1 MASSAPRRLSH
12 IRRTTDSTEDFSY
25 QAELA
30 VARFG
35 AAVTPALRAR
45 VGQAEASLTSPV
57 ERLLTELAA
66 ALGLHISIFREAAE
80 PSLGIRPDLAVYVD
94 GAPVGVVEL
103 KAPNKGVPGAP
114 HWGGKRNREQ
124 WEGLKALPNVL
135 YSDGKSWA
143 VYHFGDRAGSIA
155 T

>member
-1 MASSAPRRLSH
+1 VSTVGWASCGLGVDMASNASRKLSLVRRP
-12 IRRTTDSTEDFSY
+12 TDSAEDFSY
-25 QAELA
+25 QVELA

-45 VGQAEASLTSPV
+45 VGQPEASLTSPV
-57 ERLLTELAA
+57 ERLLTELAD

-114 HWGGKRNREQ
+114 LGGLSLRRTR
-124 WEGLKALPNVL
+124 
-135 YSDGKSWA
+135 GK
-143 VYHFGDRAGSIA
+143 YRDAGRQP
-155 T
+155 